1 VKKLLISI
9 VLVLVALAGAVIA
22 APNFIDWN
30 KYRDEI
36 TTRVKDAT
44 GQDIEIRGDIKIA
57 ILPSPALV
65 VEDVH
70 VANVEGASDADI
82 VSLGSLEVHVALAP
96 LLNKNLQVTRV
107 KLVRPVVN
115 LEIFTKDRANFD
127 SFTNPPAKPATGAV
141 TPPAGPA
148 SSGNT
153 SATGLP
159 ADVGG
164 FALRVDSFVVE
175 NGSLNYRDRTSGQ
188 VEQVKSLNGQF
199 RMASLN
205 GPMDA
210 EGSVVVR
217 GIPLSFSADIG
228 EVVQKRTLPFR
239 LAVTVIPGDVK
250 TRFNGAV
257 SGIDKSLRL
266 KGNLAIDGANL
277 REFVAGVADGAALP
291 DMLAKPFSLLANVA
305 ATEKLAEVSGLGFEL
320 NGSKGTGRVSLEM
333 GKTIDLDVGLT
344 LNKFDLD
351 RLLAPAP
358 AAPKSETQSQVST
371 SADKGQASL
380 SLGDRPSAVKP
391 TSGPAGLA
399 ALPANLSAK
408 VNLGI
413 EALTYKGQAIRQAKF
428 NADLS
433 NRELTLNQVSAL
445 LPGNSDL
452 ALFGFVSQNG
462 DIPKFDGSVDFSTND
477 LRALLDW
484 AGVKVDGIASDY
496 LRKLSIAAKVTG
508 NPDSVSLTE
517 IQSQADNTKL
527 TGAATVALRA
537 RPSIGANI
545 AIDRV
550 NLDAYLPKSS
560 APASASSSKP
570 SPSPSASG
578 AQPDKPATAAPAA
591 NPLTPLGALGGIDF
605 NLKAKLGSLTFQDQR
620 VTGINVE
627 STLVNGDL
635 TFKDWTVRNFAG
647 VSAKVKG
654 GITGLRSAG
663 VPADPAFKD
672 FNISLSGKSLVRLF
686 KISGVTPPVSP
697 AKLGPVSVST
707 TLNGKPA
714 ELRLATLVDAT
725 GGEFSMNGTASG
737 LTGLPAFE
745 GQVRLTHKDFN
756 RVLSLLNV
764 DYRPASGKFGP
775 IDVAGKI
782 SANPGGV
789 AMTSLAGEAAGV
801 KFAGDAGV
809 QWLGARPEIT
819 ADLKTGAVNINRL
832 LPRTNSDKR
841 SSATRNTAS
850 SSTRKSSRASAP
862 AGRSRWS
869 TEPIDL
875 SALTTF
881 DANVGLSSSK
891 VIYDKASVDN
901 LILSGV
907 LKNGILD
914 VRRLTGKMFGGDVK
928 MDAKV
933 IASRGSGQYQ
943 TRFSVSRL
951 NVPTALTAYGNTSLK
966 SGTMELVGD
975 FRTSGRSQ
983 ADMIAALN
991 GNGSLALTNI
1001 DVSSGAAKGSSF
1013 SGVTSLLGSLY
1024 GFARKLGGK
1033 TGRDVADLRGS
1044 FLVDK
1049 GIASF
1054 DDLTLVSG
1062 IGNGSAKGVVDLP
1075 NWQTNTSGQLQLSDS
1090 LVLQLLTKSSGPR
1103 LIPFQVSGRMDAP
1116 NVKLDTSAFAGG
1128 IRVPGVLD
1136 KKIEKL
1142 TKKKG
1147 VGKVLEKIFPGAQPS
1162 PAPTQSGSTG
1172 GAPPPQQPS
1181 PQEPSQ
1187 QKTRPEDVLKGILR
1201 GLTR

>member
-1 VKKLLISI
+1 MKKLLISI

-22 APNFIDWN
+22 APNFVDWN

-36 TTRVKDAT
+36 TSRVKDAT

-57 ILPSPALV
+57 VLPSPALV

-96 LLNKNLQVTRV
+96 LLNKNLQVTRI
-107 KLVRPVVN
+107 KLVKPVVN

-127 SFTNPPAKPATGAV
+127 SFTKPAAKPAAGAV
-141 TPPAGPA
+141 APPAAPA
-148 SSGNT
+148 SPGKT

-188 VEQVKSLNGQF
+188 VEQVKSLNGRF
-199 RMASLN
+199 RMVSLI

-228 EVVQKRTLPFR
+228 EIVQKRTLPFR
-239 LAVTVIPGDVK
+239 LAATVIPGDVK

-257 SGIDKSLRL
+257 SGIDKKPRL
-266 KGNLAIDGANL
+266 KGKLAIDGANL

-291 DMLAKPFSLLANVA
+291 DMLAKPFKLSANVA

-320 NGSKGTGRVSLEM
+320 NGSKGTGRISLEM
-333 GKTIDLDVGLT
+333 GKTIDLDIGLT
-344 LNKFDLD
+344 LNKFDVD

-358 AAPKSETQSQVST
+358 DTPKTAGQDTAAKSAEQG
-371 SADKGQASL
+371 SATL

-391 TSGPAGLA
+391 ASGPAGLA
-399 ALPANLSAK
+399 ALPANLNAT

-413 EALTYKGQAIRQAKF
+413 EALTYKGEAIRQAKF

-433 NRELTLNQVSAL
+433 NQELTLNQVSAL
-445 LPGNSDL
+445 LPGNSDV
-452 ALFGFVSQNG
+452 ALFGFVSQKG
-462 DIPKFDGSVDFSTND
+462 AQPQFDGSVDFSTND
-477 LRALLDW
+477 LRSLLSW
-484 AGVKVDGIASDY
+484 AGVKVDGIAQDH
-496 LRKLSIAAKVTG
+496 LRKLSVAAKVSG

-517 IQSQADNTKL
+517 IHSQADNTKI

-545 AIDRV
+545 SIDRV
-550 NLDAYLPKSS
+550 NLDAYLPK
-560 APASASSSKP
+560 
-570 SPSPSASG
+570 
-578 AQPDKPATAAPAA
+578 ATAAPASSSPTSSSSATGGQTDQPAATAAVA
-591 NPLTPLGALGGIDF
+591 NPLAALGALGGIDF
-605 NLKAKLGSLTFQDQR
+605 NLKAKLDSLTFQEQR
-620 VTGINVE
+620 VSGISVD

-647 VSAKVKG
+647 VTAKIKG
-654 GITGLRSAG
+654 GITGLRESSG
-663 VPADPAFKD
+663 PVDPAFKD
-672 FNISLSGKSLVRLF
+672 FNVSLTSKSLARAF
-686 KISGVTPPVSP
+686 KVSGITPPVSP
-697 AKLGPVSVST
+697 TKLGPVSVST
-707 TLNGKPA
+707 TLNGRPA
-714 ELRLATLVDAT
+714 ELRLASLVNAT
-725 GGEFSMNGTASG
+725 GGEFSMDGTASG
-737 LTGLPAFE
+737 LTGLPAFD
-745 GQVRLTHKDFN
+745 GQIRLTHKDFDS
-756 RVLSLLNV
+756 VLSLLNV
-764 DYRPASGKFGP
+764 DYRPASGKFGR

-789 AMTSLAGEAAGV
+789 AMTSLAGEAARV

-809 QWLGARPEIT
+809 QWLGPRPAIT
-819 ADLKTGAVNINRL
+819 ADLKTGTLNINSL
-832 LPRTNSDKR
+832 LPRSDAPKR
-841 SSATRNTAS
+841 SSGTRTAPSPS
-850 SSTRKSSRASAP
+850 SRSSSRASAP
-862 AGRSRWS
+862 TGGGRWS

-875 SALTTF
+875 SALTAF
-881 DANVGLSSSK
+881 DANVGLASSK
-891 VIYDKASVDN
+891 VIYDKASVEN
-901 LILSGV
+901 LVLAGV

-933 IASRGSGQYQ
+933 IAFQGSGQYQ

-951 NVPTALTAYGNTSLK
+951 SVPAALAAYGNRSMK

-975 FRTSGRSQ
+975 FRTSGRSE
-983 ADMIAALN
+983 AYMIAALG

-1033 TGRDVADLRGS
+1033 TGRDVADLRGN
-1044 FLVDK
+1044 FRVDK

-1062 IGNGSAKGVVDLP
+1062 IGNGTAKGVVDLP
-1075 NWQTNTSGQLQLSDS
+1075 NWQTNTSGQLQLADN
-1090 LVLQLLTKSSGPR
+1090 LVLQLLTKSSGPQM
-1103 LIPFQVSGRMDAP
+1103 IPFQVSGRMDAP
-1116 NVKLDTSAFAGG
+1116 NVKLDTSAFTSG

-1136 KKIEKL
+1136 KKIEQLKQ
-1142 TKKKG
+1142 KKG
-1147 VGKVLEKIFPGAQPS
+1147 VGQVLNKIFPGAQPA
-1162 PAPTQSGSTG
+1162 PAPAPSGTST

-1181 PQEPSQ
+1181 QQEPAP
-1187 QKTRPEDVLKGILR
+1187 QKTKPEDVLKGILR

>member
-1 VKKLLISI
+1 MKKLLISI

-22 APNFIDWN
+22 APNFVDWN

-36 TTRVKDAT
+36 TSRVKDAT

-57 ILPSPALV
+57 ILPSPAVV

-96 LLNKNLQVTRV
+96 LVNKNLQVIRI
-107 KLVRPVVN
+107 KLVKPVVN

-127 SFTNPPAKPATGAV
+127 IFTNPPAKPAAGGV
-141 TPPAGPA
+141 TPPANPA
-148 SSGNT
+148 PSGNT

-188 VEQVKSLNGQF
+188 VEQVKSLNGRF
-199 RMASLN
+199 RMVSLN

-228 EVVQKRTLPFR
+228 EIVEKRTLPFR

-257 SGIDKSLRL
+257 SGIDKQPRL
-266 KGNLAIDGANL
+266 KGQLAIDGANL
-277 REFVAGVADGAALP
+277 REFAAGVADGAALP

-305 ATEKLAEVSGLGFEL
+305 ATEKLAEMSGLGFEL

-358 AAPKSETQSQVST
+358 AAPKTGKQDAAATATDQ
-371 SADKGQASL
+371 GQASL
-380 SLGDRPSAVKP
+380 SLGARPSAVKP
-391 TSGPAGLA
+391 ASGSTGLA
-399 ALPANLSAK
+399 ALPANLNAT

-413 EALTYKGQAIRQAKF
+413 EALTYNRQAIRQAKF

-445 LPGNSDL
+445 LPGNSDV
-452 ALFGFVSQNG
+452 ALFGFVSQDG
-462 DIPKFDGSVDFSTND
+462 DKAQFDGSVDFSTND
-477 LRALLDW
+477 LRSLLDW
-484 AGVKVDGIASDY
+484 AGVKVDGIAQDH
-496 LRKLSIAAKVTG
+496 LRKLSIAAKVSG

-517 IQSQADNTKL
+517 IQTQADNTKL

-550 NLDAYLPKSS
+550 NLDAYLPKAA
-560 APASASSSKP
+560 APAAVSSSK
-570 SPSPSASG
+570 PSPSASG
-578 AQPDKPATAAPAA
+578 AQPAKPAAAAPAA
-591 NPLTPLGALGGIDF
+591 NPLAVLGALGGVDF

-620 VTGINVE
+620 VSGISVD
-627 STLVNGDL
+627 SILVNGDL
-635 TFKDWTVRNFAG
+635 TFKDCSVRNFAG

-654 GITGLRSAG
+654 GITGLRSTGGA
-663 VPADPAFKD
+663 PDPAFKD
-672 FNISLSGKSLVRLF
+672 FNVSLFGKSLARLF
-686 KISGVTPPVSP
+686 KISGITPPVSP

-714 ELRLATLVDAT
+714 ELRLASLVNAT
-725 GGEFSMNGTASG
+725 GGQFSMNGTASG
-737 LTGLPAFE
+737 LTGLPTFN
-745 GQVRLTHKDFN
+745 GQIRLTHKDFD

-764 DYRPASGKFGP
+764 VYRPASGKFGP

-809 QWLGARPEIT
+809 QWLGPRPAIT
-819 ADLKTGAVNINRL
+819 ADLKTGTLNINNL
-832 LPRTNSDKR
+832 LPKTNTAKR
-841 SSATRNTAS
+841 SSGTRVAAS
-850 SSTRKSSRASAP
+850 SNSRSSRRASAP
-862 AGRSRWS
+862 REGGRWS

-875 SALTTF
+875 SALITF
-881 DANVGLSSSK
+881 DANVGLSSPK
-891 VIYDKASVDN
+891 VIYDKASVEN
-901 LILSGV
+901 LILAGV

-914 VRRLTGKMFGGDVK
+914 VRRLTGNMLGGDVK

-933 IASRGSGQYQ
+933 IASQGSGQYQ

-951 NVPTALTAYGNTSLK
+951 SVPAALTVYGNRSLK

-975 FRTSGRSQ
+975 FRTSGRSE

-1013 SGVTSLLGSLY
+1013 SGVTGLLGSLY

-1033 TGRDVADLRGS
+1033 TGRDVADLRGN
-1044 FLVDK
+1044 FRMDK

-1062 IGNGSAKGVVDLP
+1062 IGNGSAKGVVDLA
-1075 NWQTNTSGQLQLSDS
+1075 NWQTNTSGQLQLSDN

-1116 NVKLDTSAFAGG
+1116 NVKLDTSAFTSG

-1142 TKKKG
+1142 KQKKG
-1147 VGKVLEKIFPGAQPS
+1147 VGQVLNKIFPGAQPA
-1162 PAPTQSGSTG
+1162 PAATQSGSST
-1172 GAPPPQQPS
+1172 GAPPPQQP
-1181 PQEPSQ
+1181 PQQEPTQ
-1187 QKTRPEDVLKGILR
+1187 QKIKPEDVLKGILR